1 MSPLVTIGL
10 TTYNA
15 EFSVSA
21 AIASALAQ
29 TWRPIEIVV
38 VDDCSFDSTPI
49 ILRRLASIHPEL
61 RLFFNS
67 VNCGVGV
74 TRNRI
79 LEESKGEFV
88 AFFDDDDES
97 LPNRITE
104 QYLRITNYEKNYLNS
119 ALVVCHTARR
129 LIYPNGETR
138 LESTMGQ
145 NIKVCAP
152 AGKAVA
158 QMILMGIP
166 LKDGDGS
173 CPTCSQM
180 ARLSTY
186 RAVGGFD
193 PILRRGED
201 TDFIIRIAIA
211 GGHFVGIGSP
221 LVNQNMTK
229 TSDKSLYEE
238 YRNNLILLEKHKSII
253 EAEGQYTFC
262 RKWLDIKFL
271 WLDKKYSQFM
281 CKLFTLFLHSPL
293 ITTKR
298 LSRSVRNF
306 GLNQAF
312 SKFHRLGVK
321 R

>member
-1 MSPLVTIGL
+1 MS
-10 TTYNA
+10 TYNA
-15 EFSVSA
+15 ECSVGA

-38 VDDCSFDSTPI
+38 VDDCSSDSTPR
-49 ILRRLASIHPEL
+49 ILRRLASVHPEL

-67 VNCGVGV
+67 VNSGVGA

-79 LEESKGEFV
+79 LEESKGEFL

-97 LPNRITE
+97 LPNRIAE
-104 QYLRITNYEKNYLNS
+104 QYIRIVDYEKNYRNGELI
-119 ALVVCHTARR
+119 VCHTARR

-138 LESTMGQ
+138 FEPTMGQ
-145 NIKVCAP
+145 NLKALAP

-158 QMILMGIP
+158 HMILMGAP
-166 LKDGDGS
+166 LKNGNGS

-186 RAVGGFD
+186 RSVGGFD
-193 PILRRGED
+193 PLLRRGED
-201 TDFIIRIAIA
+201 TDFNIRIAIA
-211 GGHFVGIGSP
+211 GGHFVGIESA
-221 LVNQNMTK
+221 LVIQNMTK
-229 TSDKSLYEE
+229 TSDKSLFEE

-253 EAEGQYTFC
+253 EAEGQYSFC
-262 RKWLDIKFL
+262 REWLDIKFL
-271 WLDKKYSQFM
+271 WLDKKYFQFGH
-281 CKLFTLFLHSPL
+281 KLLALFFHSPL
-293 ITTKR
+293 ITIKR
-298 LSRSVRNF
+298 LRRSVPNF

-312 SKFHRLGVK
+312 SKFHRLNVK

>member
-1 MSPLVTIGL
+1 MSCLITIGL
-10 TTYNA
+10 STYNA
-15 EFSVSA
+15 EFSVGA

-38 VDDCSFDSTPI
+38 VDDCSSDATPI

-67 VNCGVGV
+67 VNCGVGK

-79 LEESKGEFV
+79 LEESRGEFL

-97 LPNRITE
+97 LPNRISE
-104 QYLRITNYEKNYLNS
+104 QYMRIVEYEKKYLNS
-119 ALVVCHTARR
+119 ELVVCHTARH

-138 LESTMGQ
+138 FESTMGQ
-145 NIKVCAP
+145 NIKTPAP
-152 AGKAVA
+152 AGMAVA
-158 QMILMGIP
+158 RMILMGIP

-201 TDFIIRIAIA
+201 TDFNIRIAIA
-211 GGHFVGIGSP
+211 GGHFAGIGSP
-221 LVNQNMTK
+221 LVIQKMTK
-229 TSDKSLYEE
+229 TSDKSLFEE
-238 YRNNLILLEKHKSII
+238 YRNNLILLEKHRPII

-271 WLDKKYSQFM
+271 WLDRRYCQFG
-281 CKLFTLFLHSPL
+281 CELFVLFFHFPL
-293 ITTKR
+293 TTTKR
-298 LSRSVRNF
+298 LSRSVQNF

-312 SKFHRLGVK
+312 SKFHKVGVK